1 MKTDINDRKDIEL
14 LVNAFYDK
22 IKTDVVIGYL
32 FTDVARVNW
41 EKHLPIMYDFWEN
54 ILFQTGNYNGNPM
67 LRHKELHEKSTMEA
81 AHFRHWTYLFNITV
95 DELFEGAKAEEIKMR
110 ATNIAQVMRYKTLGQ

>member
-22 IKTDVVIGYL
+22 VKTDVVIGYL

-81 AHFRHWTYLFNITV
+81 AHFRHWNYLFNLTV
-95 DELFEGAKAEEIKMR
+95 DELFEGAKAQEIKMR